1 MVEIRKA
8 EKEDHIDMAH
18 ILVPA
23 FSDKAEAIMG
33 EVSKAVAIMPIIVD
47 AFKGLKLLASDN
59 DRPVGAIIVS
69 TEELELPPETFTVLR
84 KEVGFLGA
92 LRAVRIV
99 NNYEKSLPSRLDTE
113 VRLEAVGVM
122 EEARNKGI
130 GTQLINSAGIWAA
143 EQGMRHFGLSVK
155 TDNPA
160 VRLYERLDFA
170 NTSSFSN
177 RLGQWY
183 YMRKKLGHQ
192 T

>member
-8 EKEDHIDMAH
+8 QKGDRIDLAR
-18 ILVPA
+18 ILLPV
-23 FSDKAEAIMG
+23 FSDKAQAILG
-33 EVSKAVAIMPIIVD
+33 DPSKAEKILPMMVD
-47 AFKGLKLLASDN
+47 ALKGLKLLASDN

-69 TEELELPPETFTVLR
+69 TEELELPSETFTVLR

-99 NNYEKSLPSRLDTE
+99 NNYEKSLPIRLDKE

-130 GTQLINSAGIWAA
+130 GTQLINSAEIWAA
-143 EQGMRHFGLSVK
+143 GQGMEHFGLSVK

-183 YMRKKLGHQ
+183 YMRKKLGR
-192 T
+192 